1 MNDNILSAPYMV
13 SDAPSNE
20 RAQFIR
26 RTYLHLAGA
35 VLFFTAVEVALFKS
49 GMADSLVKLMVGGKY
64 SWLIVLGAFMGISW
78 LANWWAQSDASP
90 ALQYTGLTVYVVA
103 EAVIFVP
110 LLWFAT
116 KFASPS
122 VLPMAVLFTL
132 LLFGGLTLSA
142 LITKKDFSFL
152 GPILCIG
159 GFIALGVIVASI
171 LFGFNLG
178 ILFSAIMIAFAA
190 GAILYTTS
198 QIVHTYRPDQHV
210 AASLA
215 LFAAVALLFWYVLR
229 ILIALTGRS
238 DD

>member
-1 MNDNILSAPYMV
+1 MNANTLYAPYV
-13 SDAPSNE
+13 VAEAPADE

-26 RTYLHLAGA
+26 RTYLHLAA
-35 VLFFTAVEVALFKS
+35 SVLAFTGLEIALFKS
-49 GMADSLVKLMVGGKY
+49 GIAETLLRFMLGGQY

-78 LANWWAQSDASP
+78 LANWWAQSDASQG
-90 ALQYTGLTVYVVA
+90 LQYAGLTIYVIA

-110 LLWFAT
+110 ILYIAM
-116 KFASPS
+116 KFSTPD

-132 LLFGGLTLSA
+132 LLFGGLTASA
-142 LITKKDFSFL
+142 FITRKDFSFL
-152 GPILCIG
+152 GPIICIAS
-159 GFIALGVIVASI
+159 FIALGVIVASI

-178 ILFSAIMIAFAA
+178 IVFSAIMIAIAA

-198 QIVHTYRPDQHV
+198 NIIHVYRPDQHV

-229 ILIALTGRS
+229 ILIALSGRR
-238 DD
+238 

>member
-1 MNDNILSAPYMV
+1 MNENILSAPY
-13 SDAPSNE
+13 SAADAPANE

-35 VLFFTAVEVALFKS
+35 VLFFTALEVALFKS
-49 GMADSLVKLMVGGKY
+49 GLADSLVARMAGGKY
-64 SWLIVLGAFMGISW
+64 SWLIVLGLFMGVSW

-90 ALQYTGLTVYVVA
+90 ALQYTGLTVYVIA
-103 EAVIFVP
+103 EAIIFVP

-132 LLFGGLTLSA
+132 LLFAGLTLTA

-198 QIVHTYRPDQHV
+198 NILHVYRPDQHV

>member
-1 MNDNILSAPYMV
+1 MNEDILSAPY
-13 SDAPSNE
+13 SAAEAPANE

-35 VLFFTAVEVALFKS
+35 VLFFTALEVALFKS
-49 GMADSLVKLMVGGKY
+49 GMADSLVKVMAGGKY
-64 SWLIVLGAFMGISW
+64 SWLIVLAAFMGISW

-90 ALQYTGLTVYVVA
+90 ALQYTGLTIYVIA
-103 EAVIFVP
+103 EAIIFVP
-110 LLWFAT
+110 ILWIAT
-116 KFASPS
+116 KFSTPD

-159 GFIALGVIVASI
+159 GFIALGLIVVSI

-178 ILFSAIMIAFAA
+178 TIFAA
-190 GAILYTTS
+190 VMIVFAAAAILYTTS
-198 QIVHTYRPDQHV
+198 NIVHVYRPDQHV

-229 ILIALTGRS
+229 ILIALSGRS